1 MVAKKPA
8 KSRRGLHP
16 PIAPAIAPNSQ
27 DELTRASFEGPIGA
41 AKKVSERLEKI
52 IAPAVMAGFHV
63 GVADSTSLAS
73 VRVVVR
79 RDEPFSATE
88 TEWLRKIVSDSL
100 NILSEI
106 TVETVPFVGELI
118 YEDDRPDL
126 TEGMKRRLIVI
137 RQIILKNAV
146 GQISPP

>member
-8 KSRRGLHP
+8 KSRRGLHLRLQAGDDLRRRP
-16 PIAPAIAPNSQ
+16 VQ
-27 DELTRASFEGPIGA
+27 VQ
-41 AKKVSERLEKI
+41 KVDYLI
-52 IAPAVMAGFHV
+52 
-63 GVADSTSLAS
+63 
-73 VRVVVR
+73 VVVR

-126 TEGMKRRLIVI
+126 T
-137 RQIILKNAV
+137 
-146 GQISPP
+146 